1 MAVLHALDER
11 FTRASLHRDAWFKKT
26 SYFGAQSN
34 CGARSH
40 PGARNT
46 SWVSDGLVFQKG
58 SLTKQAPDGTTDKI
72 YFYMTLKFVFVMK

>member
-11 FTRASLHRDAWFKKT
+11 FSHASLQRDGWFKKT
-26 SYFGAQSN
+26 SYFGAQSDR
-34 CGARSH
+34 GARSH

-58 SLTKQAPDGTTDKI
+58 SLTKQAPDGITEKI
-72 YFYMTLKFVFVMK
+72 YGSEKYIFTWP